1 MSRYSTTVS
10 VTREAHIS
18 SILQSF
24 STHFIILFS
33 KFRDSLGV
41 VHIIY
46 YSPADIEYSRVT
58 NNLRILSECI
68 RNESIMQVKG
78 DVPKI

>member
-1 MSRYSTTVS
+1 MSRYSTTVA

-24 STHFIILFS
+24 STHFLILFS
-33 KFRDSLGV
+33 KFRDSLDV

-58 NNLRILSECI
+58 NNLRIFSECI
-68 RNESIMQVKG
+68 RNEGVIVKV
-78 DVPKI
+78 DEPTI

>member
-1 MSRYSTTVS
+1 MSRFSTTVAI
-10 VTREAHIS
+10 TREAHLS

-24 STHFIILFS
+24 STHFLILFS
-33 KFRDSLGV
+33 KFRDSLDV

-68 RNESIMQVKG
+68 MNESVRQVNR
-78 DVPKI
+78 DVPTI

>member
-1 MSRYSTTVS
+1 MSRFSTTVV

-24 STHFIILFS
+24 STHFIIIFS
-33 KFRDSLGV
+33 KFRDSLDV

-46 YSPADIEYSRVT
+46 YSPADIEHSRVT

-68 RNESIMQVKG
+68 MNERVRRVNK
-78 DVPKI
+78 DVPAI